1 MKEIILKN
9 KHLNTLPKEKPVVLA
24 LSGGVDSMVLFN
36 MLLEC
41 GYKVV
46 IAHVNHHKR
55 EESEIE
61 ESYIKNLAIKHN
73 CNIEVLHYYH
83 EKENF
88 QAQAHN
94 ARYEFFSSVM
104 EKYNGSA
111 IITAHHYKDNLE
123 TILIN
128 IIKGSNLYGYAGIKE
143 CTYYNDK
150 LIIRPLLS
158 VDKESIYEYAKENN
172 IKYFEDSSNESDD
185 YLRNR
190 IRHHIIPILE
200 QENPNLSSSISNYS
214 NQLFESFSYIRE
226 KSIDYVKKHNNKIII
241 SSFNNL
247 ALIEKKDIINYI
259 CDFNGILSSDNKI
272 NDILELIDND
282 RPNLVYDLNKEYQFV
297 KSYDTCYV
305 SKKSDKQIVYQEIY
319 PNQTVSIDNYG
330 EFSFTDNTFGDS
342 INVSLNE
349 PMPLVIRTRQN
360 GDKLIIGN
368 GHKKLKDFLI
378 DKKVPLKKR
387 DEILLVENN
396 NGEIIWVLDYYK
408 KVCNEENSLKLS
420 FKEKIR

>member
-55 EESEIE
+55 DESILE
-61 ESYIKNLAIKHN
+61 ESYIKELAIRHN
-73 CNIEVLHYYH
+73 CPVEVLQYFH

-104 EKYNGSA
+104 DKYNASA

-143 CTYYNDK
+143 CTSYNDK
-150 LIIRPLLS
+150 LVIRPLLS
-158 VDKESIYEYAKENN
+158 VDKDSIYEYAKVNN
-172 IKYFEDSSNESDD
+172 IKYFEDHSNEEDD

-190 IRHHIIPILE
+190 IRHHIIPLLE
-200 QENPNLSSSISNYS
+200 KENPNLSSSVSNYS

-226 KSIDYVKKHNNKIII
+226 KSIDYVNKHNNKILI

-247 ALIEKKDIINYI
+247 AIIEKKDIINYI

-272 NDILELIDND
+272 NDILELIDNE
-282 RPNLVYDLNKEYQFV
+282 RPNLVYDLNKEYQFI
-297 KSYDTCYV
+297 KAYDTCYV
-305 SKKSDKQIVYQEIY
+305 CKKANKQIVYQEIY

-330 EFSFTDNTFGDS
+330 EFSFKDNACGNS

-349 PMPLVIRTRQN
+349 PMPLVIRTRKN

-387 DEILLVENN
+387 DEILLVENS

-420 FKEKIR
+420 YKEKIR